1 MLKDDVVTFLRQREP
16 ALRGMGVVKLVL
28 FGSVARGEER
38 PTSDI
43 DVMIEVSPDARFSL
57 LDRIG
62 IQHDIEDAF
71 GRHAQVCE
79 PQELPQTIAA
89 RIVRDALPIFG

>member
-1 MLKDDVVTFLRQREP
+1 MLKDEVIDFLRRREP
-16 ALRGMGVVKLVL
+16 VLRGMGVVKLAL
-28 FGSVARGEER
+28 FGSVARGDDR
-38 PTSDI
+38 SSSDI

-71 GRHAQVCE
+71 GRSAQVCE
-79 PQELPQTIAA
+79 PQELPDFLAA
-89 RIVRDALPIFG
+89 RVARDAVPIFG

>member
-1 MLKDDVVTFLRQREP
+1 MLKDEVIDFLRRREP
-16 ALRGMGVVKLVL
+16 ALRDMGVVRLAL

-38 PTSDI
+38 PASDI

-79 PQELPQTIAA
+79 PQELPQAVAVRVA
-89 RIVRDALPIFG
+89 RDSVTIFG

>member
-1 MLKDDVVTFLRQREP
+1 MLKDDVAAFLRTREP
-16 ALRGMGVVKLVL
+16 VLRGMGVVKLVL

-79 PQELPQTIAA
+79 PQELPQAIAA
-89 RIVRDALPIFG
+89 RVARDALPIFG